1 MYTSRPVGEMVRIGL
16 SLKLSD
22 LPSTDLGVD
31 QVAPW
36 SVDLEKTTPGW

>member
-1 MYTSRPVGEMVRIGL
+1 MIGL

-31 QVAPW
+31 HVAPW
-36 SVDLEKTTPGW
+36 LVDFENTTPG

>member
-31 QVAPW
+31 QVAGSEQAEQALGP
-36 SVDLEKTTPGW
+36 P